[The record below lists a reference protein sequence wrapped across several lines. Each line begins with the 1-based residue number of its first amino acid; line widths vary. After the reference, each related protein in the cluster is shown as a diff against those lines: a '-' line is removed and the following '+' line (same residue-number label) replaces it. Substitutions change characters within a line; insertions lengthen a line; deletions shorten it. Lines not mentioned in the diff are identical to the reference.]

1 MHAQAASFTE
11 TSRHPTSV
19 LRGQAHRR
27 GPFGMIATLMRFTR
41 NSEIYSED
49 EAAEYLYQVVS
60 GAVRTYKILE
70 DGRRQIGAFY
80 LPGDIFGFE
89 AGESHI
95 SSAGAICE
103 TQLLMVKRTALI
115 VHASHERELT
125 RQLWDAMALELRRF
139 QEHMMLLI
147 SSAED
152 RVVAFLLDMS
162 RRATK
167 NAAIELSMSRQDVA
181 DYLGLTI
188 ETVSRTF
195 SQLEQNGV
203 IALQTSRRVELRND
217 RLPRSFVQHLG

>member
-1 MHAQAASFTE
+1 MHAQVASFTE
-11 TSRHPTSV
+11 TSRRPTSV
-19 LRGQAHRR
+19 LRGQPHGC
-27 GPFGMIATLMRFTR
+27 GPFGMIATPMRFTR

-89 AGESHI
+89 AGGSHI

-115 VHASHERELT
+115 VRASHERELT
-125 RQLWDAMALELRRF
+125 RQLWDAMVLELRRF

-167 NAAIELSMSRQDVA
+167 NGAIELPMSRQDVA

-195 SQLEQNGV
+195 TQLEQNGV
-203 IALQTSRRVELRND
+203 IALPTSRRVELRND
-217 RLPRSFVQHLG
+217 RLPRSFVQNLG

>member
-1 MHAQAASFTE
+1 M
-11 TSRHPTSV
+11 
-19 LRGQAHRR
+19 L
-27 GPFGMIATLMRFTR
+27 ATPMRFTR
-41 NSEIYSED
+41 NSEIYGED

-95 SSAGAICE
+95 SSAETICE
-103 TQLLMVKRTALI
+103 THLLMVKRTALI
-115 VHASHERELT
+115 VRASHERELT
-125 RQLWDAMALELRRF
+125 RQLWEAMALELRRF

-147 SSAED
+147 SSAEE

-162 RRATK
+162 RRTTK
-167 NAAIELSMSRQDVA
+167 SAAIELPMSRQDIA

-195 SQLEQNGV
+195 TQLEQNGV
-203 IALQTSRRVELRND
+203 IALPTSRHVKLRND
-217 RLPRSFVQHLG
+217 RLHRSFGQNLV

>member
-1 MHAQAASFTE
+1 
-11 TSRHPTSV
+11 
-19 LRGQAHRR
+19 
-27 GPFGMIATLMRFTR
+27 MIATPMRFTR
-41 NSEIYSED
+41 NSEIYSEE

-80 LPGDIFGFE
+80 LPGDLFGFE
-89 AGESHI
+89 AGGSHV

-115 VHASHERELT
+115 VCASDQRELT

-167 NAAIELSMSRQDVA
+167 NGAIELPMSRQDVA

-203 IALQTSRRVELRND
+203 IALPTSRRVELRND
-217 RLPRSFVQHLG
+217 RLPRSFVQNLG